1 MATKYVQEARA
12 LVTGESRD
20 EPVIVR
26 IKSLINS
33 LGEKLELLKRLD
45 EEILQISPTD
55 AIEGEILEADETN
68 TKIVTIIGD
77 CRRLVTVTEA
87 RREETEIR
95 VTPPTPVT
103 ADSGS
108 VRVEVPATPSSGSAR
123 TIVKPK
129 LPKLVIHKFNG
140 EITKFRTFWDSFS
153 SAIHTNTELS
163 PIDKFNYLKS
173 LLEGPASQ
181 AIQGLS
187 LSATNYQAAVEIL
200 QDRFGKTQQIIS
212 SHMDNLLK
220 ISPCND
226 DKASHLRSIYD
237 KIYANIR
244 GLESLGVNK
253 DQYGSFLIP
262 IIMSKLPSEV
272 RLQIARVS
280 VREVWEVEELMDVIK
295 GEVEAREISDNIKV
309 TERKPPDTSNI
320 RKYPA
325 ATASTLLV
333 REGNGRIICVY
344 CKGDHFSTACESI
357 REVKIRKETL
367 RREGRCFLCLS
378 QGHKASQCSSKRKC
392 RKCNKRHHQSICES
406 DGSVQNRDI
415 ISETSNPPKNDAP
428 VTSTTATTGVKSN
441 SKILLQT
448 ARAYVSS
455 EDGSK
460 LLPVRVLMDGG
471 SQRSYITN
479 SLKTKLS
486 LTPLRKES
494 LNLNTFGEEQY
505 KRKQCDLVKVNMQGQ
520 DGTDIEIYALSSPM
534 ICSPPSTAIDISGY
548 PHLQELHLSEFSQDT
563 PVDHIDILI
572 GSDHYWD
579 VVTGDISR
587 ERDGPVAIDS
597 KFGWLLSGP
606 LKRKENSVITNL
618 AIHEVASTA
627 LCSNNNELQANLH
640 RFWEVE
646 SIGILE
652 RSESEEDHQFFE
664 HISFNKEQGRYVVT
678 LPWKQI
684 RPPCDQFDNLNS
696 CVNRLYYLRMRMKND
711 ECLLKEY
718 ECTFQQQLQSGII
731 ERVPKSQEKDK
742 GCYFLPHHGVIRQD
756 KATTKLRIVFDGSS
770 KAKGGSSLNE
780 CLDKGPN
787 LTPHVF
793 NILVRFRVHR
803 VGLVADIEKAFH
815 QIVIEESDRNL
826 LRFLWFKNVKDEQPE
841 IVQYRFCRLVFGL
854 TSSPAILNAVIQ
866 KHLSRYKGSEPQ
878 VMQLLAESFYVDDFV
893 GGAENIEGGYEI
905 FQTSRKVMKEGG
917 FNLRKWHTNNKVLQE
932 KMCSNC
938 TNEQCKPAIA
948 NTASIDKDDM
958 TEPKET
964 KVLGLNWRCTTD
976 EIYFDFTDLIAY
988 FKTLP
993 ATKRSVLQFSAKIF
1007 DPLGVLS
1014 PFTTQQKILFQHLC
1028 VQGVNWDD
1036 PLEDELLKKWNQLP
1050 KELLA
1055 LSQIRIPRCYI
1066 SVQKGVLL
1074 YQLHGFSD
1082 ASEKA
1087 YAAVIYLRKVYT
1099 DGSIDSMLV
1108 SSKTRVAPI
1117 KRQTIPRLE
1126 LLGAVILARLMNTT
1140 YLALQPLV
1148 SELRLFY
1155 WVDSYTTLCW
1165 IKNVRPWKQYVQQRT
1180 AEIRKLSNKE
1190 SWRFCPGT
1198 TNPADIPSRSCNG
1211 VELPNK
1217 CLWWK
1222 GPDFLQNSPETWP
1235 DMPTSYETTEAQIE
1249 LQKSPTAITHALCST
1264 SDVGG
1269 TLNLGKIID
1278 ITRYGTMDKLL
1289 RVTGY
1294 VLKAVESLKAKTK
1307 QLVGEM
1313 VVVEEVL
1320 TAIDLLKAEEAWIKT
1335 IQWSSFPD
1343 EIESLRKGSKATIV
1357 MKQLN
1362 LFQDEKGIIRCQGRI
1377 NNAVIADCCKQPIL
1391 LPPHNRFTELFIRE
1405 KHFKVLHNGIRDT
1418 LSAVRETHWILRGR
1432 EAVKRVLRKCVICKR
1447 YEGKSVSSP
1456 PLPQLPEE
1464 RVGEYPPFANT
1475 GVDFAGPLYIKSDG
1489 KVYVCLFTC
1498 GITRAIHLE
1507 LTTDL
1512 SASSFLQAFRRFVG
1526 RRGLP
1531 TKIISDNAKGFKAAS
1546 KDISKVI
1553 RSTAVRQ
1560 YVTTRKVSWQFIV
1573 EKAPWWGGFWERLVR
1588 SVKNCLKKSVG
1599 RSLLDF
1605 EELRT
1610 LMVEIESAINN
1621 RPLTYV
1627 YDDENG
1633 ITYPLTPSDLIY
1645 GRQLSTSPNSRH
1657 FDVISTN
1664 KTLSKKARHHFR
1676 ILESFNRQWQK
1687 EYLLSLRENYNVKKQ
1702 KEKSV
1707 SVLTPGDVVLV
1718 KDEGTARCWW
1728 KLAEIDE
1735 LIYSKDD
1742 VIRAARI
1749 KVISSDKV
1757 ITLRRPIT
1765 HLIPLE
1771 VSPKQQA
1778 GAP

>member
-20 EPVIVR
+20 EPVILR

-68 TKIVTIIGD
+68 AKITTIMSD
-77 CRRLVTVTEA
+77 CRHLVTVTEA
-87 RREETEIR
+87 RREDPEIR
-95 VTPPTPVT
+95 DTPPTPASVI
-103 ADSGS
+103 ADSVS
-108 VRVEVPATPSSGSAR
+108 DPAEVPATPSSGSAR

-173 LLEGPASQ
+173 LLEGTASQ

-187 LSATNYQAAVEIL
+187 LSAINYQAAVEIL

-220 ISPCND
+220 TPPCND
-226 DKASHLRSIYD
+226 DRASHLRSIYD

-244 GLESLGVNK
+244 GLESLGVNR

-309 TERKPPDTSNI
+309 TEKRPPDTSSI
-320 RKYPA
+320 RKHPA

-333 REGNGRIICVY
+333 REGSGRIICVY
-344 CKGDHFSTACESI
+344 CKGDHFSTACEAV
-357 REVKIRKETL
+357 REIKVRKEML

-392 RKCNKRHHQSICES
+392 RKCHKRHHQSICES
-406 DGSVQNRDI
+406 DGSVQSCDAT
-415 ISETSNPPKNDAP
+415 SEASNPSKNDVSIP
-428 VTSTTATTGVKSN
+428 STTATTGVKSN
-441 SKILLQT
+441 PKILLQT

-479 SLKTKLS
+479 SLKTRLS

-520 DGTDIEIYALSSPM
+520 DGTGIEIYALSSPM

-548 PHLQELHLSEFSQDT
+548 PHLQELHLSEFSQDK

-587 ERDGPVAIDS
+587 ESDGPVAIDS

-618 AIHEVASTA
+618 AMQEIASTP
-627 LCSNNNELQANLH
+627 LCTDNNELQANLH

-652 RSESEEDHQFFE
+652 RSEFEEDHQIFE
-664 HISFNKEQGRYVVT
+664 HISFNREQGRYVVT

-684 RPPCDQFDNLNS
+684 RPPCDPFDNLNS
-696 CVNRLYYLRMRMKND
+696 CITRLYYLRTRMKKD

-718 ECTFQQQLQSGII
+718 ECIFQQQLESGII

-756 KATTKLRIVFDGSS
+756 KQTTKLRIVFDGSS
-770 KAKGGSSLNE
+770 KAKGCSSLNE

-803 VGLVADIEKAFH
+803 IGLVADIEKAFH

-841 IVQYRFCRLVFGL
+841 IIQYRFCRLVFGL

-893 GGAENIEGGYEI
+893 GGAKDVEEGYKI
-905 FQTSRKVMKEGG
+905 FQTSRKTMKEGG
-917 FNLRKWHTNNKVLQE
+917 FNLRKWHTNNAELQQ
-932 KMCSNC
+932 KMSANC
-938 TNEQCKPAIA
+938 TNEQCKPVIGNTTSIA
-948 NTASIDKDDM
+948 KDDM
-958 TEPKET
+958 VEPKET

-993 ATKRSVLQFSAKIF
+993 ATKRSVLKFSAKIF

-1036 PLEDELLKKWNQLP
+1036 PLDSGLLKRWNQLP

-1055 LSQIRIPRCYI
+1055 LSQIRIPRCYL
-1066 SVQKGVLL
+1066 SVQKEVLL
-1074 YQLHGFSD
+1074 YQLHGFSN

-1108 SSKTRVAPI
+1108 SSKTRIAPI

-1126 LLGAVILARLMNTT
+1126 LLGAK
-1140 YLALQPLV
+1140 
-1148 SELRLFY
+1148 
-1155 WVDSYTTLCW
+1155 VDEYHL
-1165 IKNVRPWKQYVQQRT
+1165 
-1180 AEIRKLSNKE
+1180 
-1190 SWRFCPGT
+1190 
-1198 TNPADIPSRSCNG
+1198 
-1211 VELPNK
+1211 
-1217 CLWWK
+1217 
-1222 GPDFLQNSPETWP
+1222 
-1235 DMPTSYETTEAQIE
+1235 
-1249 LQKSPTAITHALCST
+1249 
-1264 SDVGG
+1264 
-1269 TLNLGKIID
+1269 
-1278 ITRYGTMDKLL
+1278 
-1289 RVTGY
+1289 
-1294 VLKAVESLKAKTK
+1294 
-1307 QLVGEM
+1307 
-1313 VVVEEVL
+1313 
-1320 TAIDLLKAEEAWIKT
+1320 
-1335 IQWSSFPD
+1335 
-1343 EIESLRKGSKATIV
+1343 
-1357 MKQLN
+1357 
-1362 LFQDEKGIIRCQGRI
+1362 
-1377 NNAVIADCCKQPIL
+1377 
-1391 LPPHNRFTELFIRE
+1391 
-1405 KHFKVLHNGIRDT
+1405 
-1418 LSAVRETHWILRGR
+1418 
-1432 EAVKRVLRKCVICKR
+1432 
-1447 YEGKSVSSP
+1447 SSP
-1456 PLPQLPEE
+1456 
-1464 RVGEYPPFANT
+1464 
-1475 GVDFAGPLYIKSDG
+1475 
-1489 KVYVCLFTC
+1489 
-1498 GITRAIHLE
+1498 
-1507 LTTDL
+1507 
-1512 SASSFLQAFRRFVG
+1512 SA
-1526 RRGLP
+1526 
-1531 TKIISDNAKGFKAAS
+1531 
-1546 KDISKVI
+1546 
-1553 RSTAVRQ
+1553 
-1560 YVTTRKVSWQFIV
+1560 
-1573 EKAPWWGGFWERLVR
+1573 
-1588 SVKNCLKKSVG
+1588 
-1599 RSLLDF
+1599 
-1605 EELRT
+1605 
-1610 LMVEIESAINN
+1610 
-1621 RPLTYV
+1621 
-1627 YDDENG
+1627 
-1633 ITYPLTPSDLIY
+1633 PS
-1645 GRQLSTSPNSRH
+1645 
-1657 FDVISTN
+1657 
-1664 KTLSKKARHHFR
+1664 
-1676 ILESFNRQWQK
+1676 
-1687 EYLLSLRENYNVKKQ
+1687 
-1702 KEKSV
+1702 
-1707 SVLTPGDVVLV
+1707 
-1718 KDEGTARCWW
+1718 
-1728 KLAEIDE
+1728 
-1735 LIYSKDD
+1735 
-1742 VIRAARI
+1742 
-1749 KVISSDKV
+1749 
-1757 ITLRRPIT
+1757 
-1765 HLIPLE
+1765 
-1771 VSPKQQA
+1771 
-1778 GAP
+1778 